1 MTQEERFAEQRKR
14 NKVAYVIEDFYDSIS
29 ELKYVWI
36 THGVLAIL
44 FGASWLWGG
53 DNHLNVVF
61 SLATAAAIYAMQHYG
76 DLVKQ
81 LHVTLLIIS
90 YSVGVG
96 AEFLIAGFPDPLL
109 PYLTVENGWIGT
121 VPFLNSLTPFLYYG
135 VRILLLYYLLQVIWL
150 RYKLAAQPMSIVRLV
165 DRQLAMRL

>member
-1 MTQEERFAEQRKR
+1 
-14 NKVAYVIEDFYDSIS
+14 VIEDFYDSIS
-29 ELKYVWI
+29 DLKYVWI

-53 DNHLNVVF
+53 DNRLTIVF
-61 SLATAAAIYAMQHYG
+61 SLSTAVAIYAMQQYG

-81 LHVTLLIIS
+81 LNVALLATEYLVAIA
-90 YSVGVG
+90 

-109 PYLTVENGWIGT
+109 PHLTVENGWIGT
-121 VPFLNSLTPFLYYG
+121 IPFLNSLTPFLYYG
-135 VRILLLYYLLQVIWL
+135 VRVLFVFYLLQIVWL
-150 RYKLAAQPMSIVRLV
+150 RYQLAAQPMSIIRLV